1 MGVVEDFLKLKG
13 VDKLNQLKIWDQH
26 YYNEDNPLITDEEYD
41 ECLRLYN
48 AKYKNK
54 YESSLGNS
62 SSRFTQY
69 EHTYPVLSLEKVVT
83 EEGFVKGAEAFD
95 FNCVLEPKLDGLT
108 VVYYPDGKL
117 VSRGNGHVGEV
128 LNEDRVI
135 PNLPA
140 PYDYPIRLEA
150 VITKSTFDT
159 YFKKSSKKARN
170 LAAGILRRKEKEN
183 KASDKSTE
191 DIKHLTFYAYN
202 ILGADDMTETEQMA
216 KLKELGFTVPEVL
229 VIKDKES
236 IMKAFQNMEEWSK
249 DQDYWT
255 DGVVIKANIA
265 KNEKDFGMTAHHPN
279 NAFAF
284 KFVSMIKETTLIDV
298 DWNLGYDKYTPVAVF
313 ETVILGGSEVRRAS
327 MHNLNIMANLGVKL
341 GSRVSVTLKNEIIPQ
356 IVACD
361 GQGTAIEVPKICKVC
376 GSPLIINSTQEVICP
391 NPACEGKIMDTLK
404 RIVSKQGFDIEGI
417 GKDRLPVVFEEI
429 KRQNIDISNPFA
441 FFSLDKD
448 IFVRAFTGKQA
459 ADGMKRRKKKEDSEG
474 DLFAQETESEE
485 KVTELSYSATKV
497 YIEVQNKRKNIAPD
511 KFLFCCNIDE
521 LGINTAKLIMQHF
534 KDLEDL
540 LAHWDTVIEYTDKN
554 GKVVEMPKGRTIDG
568 VGEVTYSSLSS
579 SLERIKSYMQYV
591 TIGANNNYVD
601 TSAPVEAGKEKLKF
615 CISGALTQK
624 KSYYEKIIL
633 DAGHLYMT
641 SVTKDLSY
649 LVTKEEGTSKVVKAQ
664 KYGIPVIGEEELL
677 EILKK

>member
-83 EEGFVKGAEAFD
+83 EEGFIKGAENFD

-135 PNLPA
+135 PGLPA

-150 VITKSTFDT
+150 VITKSTFET

-170 LAAGILRRKEKEN
+170 LAAGILRRKDKEN
-183 KASDKSTE
+183 KASDKSVE

-202 ILGADDMTETEQMA
+202 ILGADHMSEGEQMA
-216 KLKELGFTVPEVL
+216 KLKELGYTVPEVL

-236 IMKAFQNMEEWSK
+236 ILAAFKNMEEWSK
-249 DQDYWT
+249 NQDYWT

-265 KNEKDFGMTAHHPN
+265 KAEKDFGMTAHHPN

-284 KFVSMIKETTLIDV
+284 KFVSMVKETTLLDV
-298 DWNLGYDKYTPVAVF
+298 DWNLGYDKYTPVAIF
-313 ETVILGGSEVRRAS
+313 DTVVLGGSEVRRAS

-361 GQGTAIEVPKICKVC
+361 GQGEEIAVPKICKVC
-376 GSPLIINSTQEVICP
+376 GSPLYINSTQEVICP
-391 NPACEGKIMDTLK
+391 NPACEGKVMDTLK
-404 RIVSKQGFDIEGI
+404 RIVSKNGFDIEGM

-429 KRQNIDISNPFA
+429 KRSNIDISNPFV

-448 IFVRAFTGKQA
+448 IFVRAFTGRQT
-459 ADGMKRRKKKEDSEG
+459 AD
-474 DLFAQETESEE
+474 
-485 KVTELSYSATKV
+485 LSYSATKV
-497 YIEVQNKRKNIAPD
+497 YIEVQNKRKNVAPD
-511 KFLFCCNIDE
+511 RFLFCCNIDE

-534 KDLEDL
+534 RDIEDL
-540 LAHWDTVIEYTDKN
+540 LAHWDTVVDWTDPKN
-554 GKVVEMPKGRTIDG
+554 GKVSQKPKGMTIDG
-568 VGEVTYSSLSS
+568 VGEVTYKSLSS

-591 TIGANNNYVD
+591 TIGVNNNYID
-601 TSAPVEAGKEKLKF
+601 TETENEEGASRLKF

-624 KSYYEKIIL
+624 KSYYEKLIVE
-633 DAGHLYMT
+633 AGHLYMT

-649 LVTKEEGTSKVVKAQ
+649 LVTKEEGTSKVLKAQ

-677 EILKK
+677 QLLER